1 MDSICWDCKNAVP
14 GEKRGC
20 SWSREFRPVEGW
32 EALRR
37 DIRPAKRRRRTPSMQ
52 ESYRVLR
59 CPRFEK
65 G

>member
-1 MDSICWDCKNAVP
+1 MYSICWDCKNAVP
-14 GEKRGC
+14 GERRGC

-37 DIRPAKRRRRTPSMQ
+37 DIRPVKRRRRTPPAH
-52 ESYRVLR
+52 ESYRVLC